1 MRDGANRWAGRLS
14 VAWLGLILA
23 MACGQAPAEA
33 GAQAPLGVARQGL
46 QVHARLSA
54 GDNHTLAVHASGGV
68 WAWGDNSNG
77 QLGDGTTVDRHTPV
91 RVPGLSGVVSV
102 SAGYAHSLAVLSDG
116 TVWAWGSGYDGQLGN
131 GSMNENDSRSP
142 VKVSG
147 LTGVVAMSASRLHS
161 LALRSD
167 ETVWAWGSGDGG
179 RLGDG
184 FTVRRVTPVQVVG
197 LNGG

>member
-1 MRDGANRWAGRLS
+1 M
-14 VAWLGLILA
+14 
-23 MACGQAPAEA
+23 
-33 GAQAPLGVARQGL
+33 
-46 QVHARLSA
+46 
-54 GDNHTLAVHASGGV
+54 SGM
-68 WAWGDNSNG
+68 
-77 QLGDGTTVDRHTPV
+77 
-91 RVPGLSGVVSV
+91 VSV
-102 SAGYAHSLAVLSDG
+102 SAGYAHSLALKSDG
-116 TVWAWGSGYDGQLGN
+116 TLWAWGSGYDGQLGN
-131 GSMNENDSRSP
+131 GGMNDSRNP

-167 ETVWAWGSGDGG
+167 ETVWAWGSGDSG